1 MPSTPAMHRR
11 ATVLIIV
18 AGVAAMLAGITVAF
32 LTRMRSDAD
41 ENRQTQQEFQ
51 ARIMLSAALQ
61 YVQETARLGWGA
73 EAYGWTDRRTGA
85 SGPRDRFG
93 VPLGAGSAFPAPG
106 ADAARCEAFVMR
118 RPPFA
123 ISPRTALNPVLL
135 DPARPWSEILGLTA
149 FDPQPAV
156 AREDDFEAG
165 DRASRPGTSGRAWF
179 RCWRMPATSPDG
191 PHATFIVTC
200 GAGAT
205 LGWRRFA
212 DAPPGTFPDQAA
224 FDALR
229 GAETILWYEV
239 AWSAAVGAGVTNH
252 YWVVGEDQRGWRLN
266 AIGSPRQHSWRRPH
280 SRQFGGTFASI
291 RRLAGEPLPPLQW

>member
-1 MPSTPAMHRR
+1 MNRR

-32 LTRMRSDAD
+32 LTRMRSDAE

-61 YVQETARLGWGA
+61 YVQETARLGWGS
-73 EAYGWTDRRTGA
+73 EAYGWTDRRTGL

-93 VPLGAGSAFPAPG
+93 VQLGATAAFPTPG
-106 ADAARCEAFVMR
+106 GEAARCEAFVMR

-123 ISPRTALNPVLL
+123 ISPNTAHNPVVLNP
-135 DPARPWSEILGLTA
+135 AQPWSEILNLRS
-149 FDPQPAV
+149 FDPQPA
-156 AREDDFEAG
+156 ATREDEFEAG
-165 DRASRPGTSGRAWF
+165 DRAPRPGTTGRAWF
-179 RCWRMPATSPDG
+179 RCWRVPATSPDG

-212 DAPPGTFPDQAA
+212 DAPPGAFPDAA
-224 FDALR
+224 TFAALR
-229 GAETILWYEV
+229 TAETILWYEV

-252 YWVVGEDQRGWRLN
+252 YWVVGEGHPRGWRLN
-266 AIGSPRQHSWRRPH
+266 AIGSPRQHLWRRPH

-291 RRLAGEPLPPLQW
+291 RRLDGEPPQW